1 LRPVFESPHI
11 VIMKKEIHP
20 DTYRSVIFKDMTAET
35 SFLAKSCAES
45 TETEKWED
53 GNEYPVIKVE
63 ISSASHPYYT
73 GKKTLVDTAGRIDKF
88 RTRYD
93 RHKK

>member
-1 LRPVFESPHI
+1 MRPVFENT
-11 VIMKKEIHP
+11 MKKEIHP
-20 DTYRSVIFKDMTAET
+20 DTYRTVIFKDMTAET
-35 SFLAKSCAES
+35 TFLSKSCAES
-45 TETEKWED
+45 EETEKWED